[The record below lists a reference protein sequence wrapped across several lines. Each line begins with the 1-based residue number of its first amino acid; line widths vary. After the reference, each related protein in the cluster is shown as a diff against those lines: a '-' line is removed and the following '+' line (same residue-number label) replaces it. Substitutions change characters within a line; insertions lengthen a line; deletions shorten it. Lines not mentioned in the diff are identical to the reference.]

1 MVYLIEVIKIDMS
14 DTKKKSNVLPFV
26 LGGVLLVGGY
36 FAVTKLMY
44 VFNNEDTENA
54 YLETNIAAISPKI
67 AGYVTAIKIKE
78 NQHVKKGDT
87 LITIDNRELKLR
99 VQQAEIALKNA
110 EANLGIM
117 RANAGTAGAGVGL
130 AKSNFETTVGS
141 TEAASAGIAT
151 AQANIEAAKARAW
164 KAGEDFK
171 RYSALLAEKAVTQQ
185 QFDGIKAE
193 KEASEAQF
201 NAAQRQLEVINKQ
214 IEVTRKQSNAGRG
227 QETVAQNQ
235 VTAANKQIE
244 LAQVLIE
251 QRKSEVEFSK
261 LQLSYSVVLAPCDGV
276 VAKKAAQVG
285 QLLNVGTPICSI
297 VDDQNLWI
305 TANFKENQ
313 VAKMSVGD
321 KVKVEVDAFPKTDF
335 EGEIESIAAATGAKF
350 ALLPPDN
357 ASGNFVKVVQ
367 RIPVKIVIKSPNSA
381 GQLRAGMSAKAIVP
395 IK

>member
-1 MVYLIEVIKIDMS
+1 MS
-14 DTKKKSNVLPFV
+14 DTKKKNKILPFV
-26 LGGVLLVGGY
+26 LGGVLLIGGY
-36 FAVTKLMY
+36 FGVTKLMY
-44 VFNNEDTENA
+44 IFGNEDTENA
-54 YLETNIAAISPKI
+54 YLETNIAAISPKT
-67 AGYVTAIKIKE
+67 AGYVTAVKVKE
-78 NQHVKKGDT
+78 NQMVKKGDT
-87 LITIDNRELKLR
+87 LVTIDDRELKLR
-99 VQQAEIALKNA
+99 VMQAEIALKNA
-110 EANLGIM
+110 EANLGIT
-117 RANAGTAGAGVGL
+117 RANAGTAGAGVSV
-130 AKSNFETTVGS
+130 AKSNVETTLGS
-141 TEAASAGIAT
+141 TDAASAGIAT

-185 QFDGIKAE
+185 QFDAIKAE
-193 KEASEAQF
+193 KDASEAQW

-214 IEVTRKQSNAGRG
+214 VEVTRKQSNAGRG
-227 QETVAQNQ
+227 QENVAQNQ
-235 VTAANKQIE
+235 ASAANKQVE

-251 QRKSEVEFSK
+251 QRRSELDFAK
-261 LQLSYSVVLAPCDGV
+261 LQLSYAVVLAPCDGV
-276 VAKKAAQVG
+276 VSKKAVQVG

-297 VDDQNLWI
+297 VDNQNLWI

-313 VAKMSVGD
+313 VAKMAIGD
-321 KVKVEVDAFPKTDF
+321 KVKIEVDAFAKTEF

-367 RIPVKIVIKSPNSA
+367 RIPVKIIIKPNPNA